1 MQSIRIHGRSAPA
14 RKPGSLLR
22 LALLVSLAAGALSA
36 GSIAAANVSIWEK
49 DIKAFEAAD
58 KTNPPPRNA
67 ILFVGSSSI
76 RLWNTLREDFKEFP
90 VINRGFGGSQM
101 ADSVELAER
110 IVLPY
115 QPRQIVVYAG
125 DNDIAAGKS
134 PEQVCADFQAFV
146 KKVHAVLPRTRIG
159 YLAIKPS
166 GSRWKLVEKMKAAN
180 QLIADFT
187 KKDERLAFIDTFTPI
202 LGEDGQP
209 KEELFKAD
217 KLHLNEKG
225 YAVWVGVVRP
235 FLK

>member
-1 MQSIRIHGRSAPA
+1 
-14 RKPGSLLR
+14 
-22 LALLVSLAAGALSA
+22 
-36 GSIAAANVSIWEK
+36 
-49 DIKAFEAAD
+49 
-58 KTNPPPRNA
+58 
-67 ILFVGSSSI
+67 
-76 RLWNTLREDFKEFP
+76 

-134 PEQVCADFQAFV
+134 PEQVGADFQAFV
-146 KKVHAVLPRTRIG
+146 KKVHAVLPQTRIG